1 MSLTNPNS
9 VVTEERLSDFYQG
22 ILPYLGGMPDILAN
36 KFNKS
41 DLYDI
46 NTEKTVGRWVDG
58 RCLYQKVYTD
68 SQYMPINIKSKVKE
82 DKLGSGEKDSTLKAL
97 IPNVLGQVSNA
108 SASSVYASDAYLPW
122 HAFDGNAN
130 DDWSC
135 AKNDNDTWLQW
146 TFDYPKYIKNFSIIN
161 TRSHGDRDIIPK
173 VQLQGLNAYD
183 EWEILYESE
192 PNTTTFTITEAEI
205 DSNKQDTLYFAVRFK
220 QFRTNTNNLA
230 YIGDFKVNGYDEIQ
244 YTFIQYTKTTDAPNS
259 CIIGLDTDYSTTEKI
274 VGTWIDGK
282 PIYQKTISKTHQM
295 KNNGAWRFDV
305 PSNVDKFVDTTVNL
319 ILHIDNND
327 IAIIMKPYYESD
339 SNYIMVNSDNL
350 YIKRS
355 ILSENIYYTSE
366 IITYQYTKTTD

>member
-46 NTEKTVGRWVDG
+46 NTEKIVGRWVDG

-161 TRSHGDRDIIPK
+161 TRSHGDRDTIPK

-183 EWEILYESE
+183 EWEVLYESE
-192 PNTTTFTITEAEI
+192 LNTTTFTITEAEI

-282 PIYQKTISKTHQM
+282 PLYQKTY
-295 KNNGAWRFDV
+295 DV
-305 PSNVDKFVDTTVNL
+305 GTDASITYSLPSYINKVINFSGIIEGFAPIPYVSSSTNFCIYLFVDS
-319 ILHIDNND
+319 DNN
-327 IAIIMKPYYESD
+327 I
-339 SNYIMVNSDNL
+339 
-350 YIKRS
+350 
-355 ILSENIYYTSE
+355 NIRKGSSVQSLASGTAYVT
-366 IITYQYTKTTD
+366 IQYTKTTD